1 MAESDGWSTLTI
13 VALVTFAAIG
23 YGPSTSNRS
32 LGEIFGTLGNPTG
45 SRTTSTTAAPG
56 GTNIPTGTLV
66 SCPGFIVGQR
76 TASGLTLRVYYAPEN
91 GGTNCVSGTH
101 NGSIGSTDY
110 VRTEI
115 RLSRYSGSSWPSY
128 ATATGA
134 YGQETV
140 TGAYVTNA
148 DNLCVSA
155 NVTYFPS
162 SGQSRSISMRRFAC
176 R

>member
-1 MAESDGWSTLTI
+1 MAEGEGEGWTMLAI
-13 VALVTFAAIG
+13 VAAIVFAAAGIT
-23 YGPSTSNRS
+23 PTSSNRS
-32 LGEIFGTLGNPTG
+32 LGEILGTMGNPG
-45 SRTTSTTAAPG
+45 TTTPTTAVRG
-56 GTNIPTGTLV
+56 SNIPTGTLV

-76 TASGLTLRVYYAPEN
+76 TASSLTLRVYYSPEN

-128 ATATGA
+128 ATATGG

-140 TGAYVTNA
+140 TGAYITNT

-155 NVTYFPS
+155 NVTYFPA
-162 SGQSRSISMRRFAC
+162 GGASRSVSMRRFAC